1 VFGAGDPLEN
11 VGSVH
16 LWMGGHVPMCSLF
29 LPVHDGLPVLAF
41 AVCDHLL
48 VAPLNNPGGDR
59 QVIEKVSLRL
69 VRHLLVEPYDDPAT

>member
-1 VFGAGDPLEN
+1 LKHSSNGEISIVTRGSPKAVFGAGDP
-11 VGSVH
+11 
-16 LWMGGHVPMCSLF
+16 
-29 LPVHDGLPVLAF
+29 
-41 AVCDHLL
+41 VCDHLL